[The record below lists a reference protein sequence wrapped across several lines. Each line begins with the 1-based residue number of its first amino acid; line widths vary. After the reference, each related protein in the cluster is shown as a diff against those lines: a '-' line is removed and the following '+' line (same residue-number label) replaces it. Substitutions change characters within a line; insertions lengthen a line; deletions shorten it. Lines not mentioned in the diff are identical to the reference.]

1 MNDIRR
7 DRKIHAER
15 IMHFLDINEND
26 VVVDFGSGVG
36 FIAEWIAPRAQKVF
50 CLDIGQHHIDYTR
63 NYLRAHA
70 NVECHLI
77 EYANLSSLI
86 GRGVTKFYASAVFIH
101 FCLWDIAIHLRRIH
115 EIIAPRGK
123 AYVNI
128 MNSDGLDVMSQPLF
142 ATQLA
147 QYERVLSPIYLV
159 TWNSGSAVKS
169 IAEHIGFSVESVWV
183 APEGNTGMLFSR

>member
-1 MNDIRR
+1 MDEIRQG
-7 DRKIHAER
+7 RKTHAER
-15 IMHFLDINEND
+15 IIRFLDISEND

-36 FIAEWIAPRAQKVF
+36 FIAEWIAPHAQKVF
-50 CLDIGQHHIDYTR
+50 CLDIGKHHVEYTR
-63 NYLRAHA
+63 NYLQSHA

-77 EYANLSSLI
+77 EYANFSSLI

-115 EIIAPRGK
+115 DILVPGGK
-123 AYVNI
+123 AYINI
-128 MNSDGLDVMSQPLF
+128 MNSDGLDVMRQPLF

-147 QYERVLSPIYLV
+147 QYERLLSPIYLV

-169 IAEHIGFSVESVWV
+169 IAEYIGFSVESVWS
-183 APEGNTGMLFSR
+183 APEGNTGLVFSR